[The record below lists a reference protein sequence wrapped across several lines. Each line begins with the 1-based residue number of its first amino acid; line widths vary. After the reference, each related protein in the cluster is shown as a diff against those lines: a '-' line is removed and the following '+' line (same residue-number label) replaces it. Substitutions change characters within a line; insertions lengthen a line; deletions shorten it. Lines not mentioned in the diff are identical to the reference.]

1 MGSGSSAFNRW
12 TKRAGPT
19 ALFVALTALMT
30 WPQVRV
36 LGTHAADH
44 HDVFFNLW
52 RLRWIAHALASSPG
66 QLFDGN
72 VFYPS
77 RLVLAFSDAML
88 VQGVLAAPLF
98 WLGLPPV
105 LVHNLMLLGAIV
117 ASGVGMFVLAKHLSG
132 SSAGAVV
139 AGIVYS
145 FAPYRFEHYMHME
158 LQWAVWLPWAFWALQ
173 RTIETGAAK
182 YGALTGVFAAL
193 QLLSSMY
200 YAAFLALLLPA
211 VAVLQLIP
219 HNRRDALAIL
229 RGLVI
234 GAMIAG
240 GASAMYATPYS
251 RTSARVGVRSE
262 TDVMTFSAKPKDYL
276 AATSSNLFYGERS
289 RGRPERRLFPG
300 ILAPL
305 LALFGLL
312 LRTPTPATM
321 AYLVCGVIAF
331 ELSLGMYGHLYPFL
345 YDHVDPFQSMRAPA
359 RASIF
364 VLLFLGVLAAQGFAA
379 ISPSGPST
387 SSGPS
392 RARSRDGKGR
402 WRLASAIVLIPLLL
416 AEYWVAP
423 VKLVPYQN
431 QAPALYSWLARQ
443 PPGIVAEFPMP
454 STANLPGR
462 DAVYSYMSTFH
473 WKPLLNGYSGYYPR
487 SYLAR
492 LDRLEKFPDF
502 QALESLRDDDVTY
515 VIVHADTYTS
525 AEFESIVGALTDSRL
540 RPLGRFNNGN
550 TQAAVFS
557 MR

>member
-251 RTSARVGVRSE
+251 RTSVRVGVRSE

-312 LRTPTPATM
+312 LRTPSPATM

-364 VLLFLGVLAAQGFAA
+364 VSAVSRRSRGARIRGHFPVRPFDKLRAVPSKVEGRKRALEAGFRHRSHPLAA
-379 ISPSGPST
+379 
-387 SSGPS
+387 
-392 RARSRDGKGR
+392 GR
-402 WRLASAIVLIPLLL
+402 VLGCAGQTGSVSEPGACAVLL
-416 AEYWVAP
+416 ARTTAARRRRGISDAE
-423 VKLVPYQN
+423 QCE
-431 QAPALYSWLARQ
+431 PAR
-443 PPGIVAEFPMP
+443 
-454 STANLPGR
+454 T
-462 DAVYSYMSTFH
+462 
-473 WKPLLNGYSGYYPR
+473 
-487 SYLAR
+487 
-492 LDRLEKFPDF
+492 
-502 QALESLRDDDVTY
+502 
-515 VIVHADTYTS
+515 
-525 AEFESIVGALTDSRL
+525 
-540 RPLGRFNNGN
+540 
-550 TQAAVFS
+550 
-557 MR
+557 